1 MGMSARRAR
10 SQGRASLHRHYDGVQ
25 VDDRVIVTKE
35 SSMKGKEAVVTELN
49 WGDTGRVKVQLGGA
63 TKSYLPHELEV
74 IYREGEDILDS
85 STDGAG
91 SNSDT
96 GDIHPAHLGKKL
108 KLKPEEV
115 TAIRLKIS
123 EKIVKD
129 WKTDEE
135 PFSFRRTL
143 FRPTLLTLRHEA
155 RHLAPK
161 GARVAIWLDLHSK
174 YALRDIADSTK
185 ATEAHAAKHY
195 DSIQQLSTVLQT
207 ALELVAHSA
216 LVTSADATEEADGSF
231 RLARSASRRNRAPN
245 PSAVPAVA
253 ELAALMS
260 VPAAAPSHAAGA
272 RLAAPPRTS
281 RGRKGSRRL
290 KVT

>member
-1 MGMSARRAR
+1 
-10 SQGRASLHRHYDGVQ
+10 
-25 VDDRVIVTKE
+25 
-35 SSMKGKEAVVTELN
+35 LN
-49 WGDTGRVKVQLGGA
+49 WGNTGRVKVQLGGA

-74 IYREGEDILDS
+74 IYREGEDLVLDS
-85 STDGAG
+85 SADGPG

-96 GDIHPAHLGKKL
+96 GGIHPAHARLGKKL

-115 TAIRLKIS
+115 TAIRLKMA
-123 EKIVKD
+123 EKIVND
-129 WKTDEE
+129 WKDDEE

-161 GARVAIWLDLHSK
+161 GARVAIWLDLYSK

-195 DSIQQLSTVLQT
+195 DSIEQLSTVLQT

-231 RLARSASRRNRAPN
+231 RLARSSSRRIPAPN
-245 PSAVPAVA
+245 PSVPAVA
-253 ELAALMS
+253 ELAAS
-260 VPAAAPSHAAGA
+260 VSIPPTAPVHATGA
-272 RLAAPPRTS
+272 RLAAPPRSS